1 MGKNVHRINSVRGT
15 TVQSTP
21 ARTKQVATCSC
32 MYHAYV
38 FVSVC
43 MSMSVYLYVCMSGSI
58 CLSVCLSVCMY
69 IWVCLSVY
77 LSVCMYVCM

>member
-15 TVQSTP
+15 TVQCTP

-32 MYHAYV
+32 MYHACV

-43 MSMSVYLYVCMSGSI
+43 MSMSVCLYVCMSGSI
-58 CLSVCLSVCMY
+58 CLSVCMSGSVCLC
-69 IWVCLSVY
+69 IC